1 MVVKANYR
9 CYCQVDREG
18 KGLFAAANWIFIKC
32 QAHKGVISTVFL
44 SIQKCNSAKD
54 AGCSRFQSL
63 QIAYLGFRTSP
74 QTLADI
80 FGTIVTDRS
89 LGTDAAE
96 PNAATLLQIPPWECK
111 TSSSSSVSRSGTRKV
126 SATFPATSQAF
137 EGLKINVPKIKV

>member
-96 PNAATLLQIPPWECK
+96 PNAATLLHSPWECK
-111 TSSSSSVSRSGTRKV
+111 TSSSSPVSRSGTGKV

-137 EGLKINVPKIKV
+137 ERLKINVPKIKV